1 MPISASEFARI
12 RAELGMTQKAIA
24 DLLQV
29 TDATIRRWES
39 QGADETIRLALIG
52 LRVELLTSGQ
62 IHDDEL
68 IRRVSRAL
76 SGLLDV

>member
-52 LRVELLTSGQ
+52 LRVELLMSGQ

-68 IRRVSRAL
+68 VRRVSHAL
-76 SGLLDV
+76 SGLLDI